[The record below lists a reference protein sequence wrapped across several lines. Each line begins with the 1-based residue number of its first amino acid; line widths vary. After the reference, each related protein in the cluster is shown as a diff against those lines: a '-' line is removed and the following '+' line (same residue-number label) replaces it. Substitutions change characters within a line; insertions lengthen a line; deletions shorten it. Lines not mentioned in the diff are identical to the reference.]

1 MSGTIN
7 YTTGRVTLTSW
18 SGVRNNNVVVES
30 LLSKRA
36 THSTATVSW
45 RVPSAP
51 LVPESLQISAVLSS
65 GESVTARADVDGN
78 IVSNHI
84 KGAVQYDSGVVL
96 VLFGNWVDVTPE
108 IQAQWWFDANDVKN
122 GQIFQSAPV
131 IPESI
136 TYNATAYSFL
146 PLDAAQLGIDPVRLP
161 PDGRVQFVK
170 QGDLFVLSDEQEMQP
185 ATVSN
190 NQTLNTGRT
199 RLSRVRVVA
208 SNGVGINSGYS
219 VDLDA
224 GTVKF
229 TDVADYVQPVTV
241 KHYVEDL
248 LQVVDVQ
255 IDGTVSFASP
265 ITHAYPIG
273 SWGCSALYF
282 GDQFARVSRVFDQMS
297 WGGTEW
303 ADVTVG
309 NQAVASY
316 NTAISPITVTN
327 AGAITERWALKFV
340 NNSEVDV
347 IGEHVGNLGRFS
359 INAEI
364 APANPNATGNA
375 PYFRLPAIGWGAGW
389 VGGNV
394 LFVHTVG
401 AMADAWLL
409 QCVNKGAS
417 AVLDTSFEVVARGN
431 VDRPGADQT

>member
-1 MSGTIN
+1 MSGSID
-7 YTTGRVTLTSW
+7 YTTARVTLNTW
-18 SGVRNNNVVVES
+18 PGGCQNKVVVQS
-30 LLSKRA
+30 LLSKRV
-36 THSTATVSW
+36 THDISSAVW
-45 RVPSAP
+45 RIPSAP
-51 LVPESLQISAVLSS
+51 VVPESLQISAAMATGTRL
-65 GESVTARADVDGN
+65 TARADADGKISGDN
-78 IVSNHI
+78 VQ
-84 KGAVQYDSGVVL
+84 GTVQYESGIVQ
-96 VLFGNWVDVTPE
+96 VLFGKWVDVTPE
-108 IQAQWWFDANDVKN
+108 IQGKWWFDAANVKN

-208 SNGVGINSGYS
+208 SNGVGINSGYTA
-219 VDLDA
+219 DLDA

-229 TDVADYVQPVTV
+229 TDVSDYVQPVTV
-241 KHYVEDL
+241 RHYVEDL

-303 ADVTVG
+303 ADVTAG

-327 AGAITERWALKFV
+327 AGAVTERWALKFA

-364 APANPNATGNA
+364 APANPNATSNA
-375 PYFRLPAIGWGAGW
+375 PYFRIPAIGWGAGW

-431 VDRPGADQT
+431 VDRPGADQI